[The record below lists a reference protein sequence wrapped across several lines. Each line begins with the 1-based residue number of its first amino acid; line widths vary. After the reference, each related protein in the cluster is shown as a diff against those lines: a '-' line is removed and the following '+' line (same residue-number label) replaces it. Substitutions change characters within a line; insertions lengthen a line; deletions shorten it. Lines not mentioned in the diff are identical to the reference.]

1 MLSRIAM
8 ARLRAQLEDEMG
20 TLALVFVSV
29 DATFASGFSAAGSA
43 RVYLIG
49 GRFLVAGLWLEQQR
63 LRNEHA

>member
-1 MLSRIAM
+1 M
-8 ARLRAQLEDEMG
+8 ARLRAQLEDLFVEMG
-20 TLALVFVSV
+20 TLALVFVPV
-29 DATFASGFSAAGSA
+29 DATFASGCSAAGSA

>member
-1 MLSRIAM
+1 M
-8 ARLRAQLEDEMG
+8 ARLRAQLEDLFVEMG

-49 GRFLVAGLWLEQQR
+49 GRFLVAGLWLELQR